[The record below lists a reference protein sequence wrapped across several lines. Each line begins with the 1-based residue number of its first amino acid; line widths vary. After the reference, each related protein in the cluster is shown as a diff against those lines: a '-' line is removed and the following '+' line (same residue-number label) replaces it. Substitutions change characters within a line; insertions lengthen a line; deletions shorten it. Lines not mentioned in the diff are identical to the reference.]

1 MQVNKVG
8 IFLIALFG
16 GLGIVFLLIPVGGE
30 AGGIFKLIG
39 AIWLG
44 VAVFMVFYIRREKK
58 KAEHNDW
65 IFNQG
70 LRGRATVVEASSRGT
85 LNEMP
90 IMNLV
95 LDVEVPG
102 QAQERLSR
110 RETMPVFAATR
121 MQPGTVLPVYAN
133 PSDPSDYILVW

>member
-16 GLGIVFLLIPVGGE
+16 LLGIAFLVVPISGV
-30 AGGIFKLIG
+30 AGGTFKLIG

-44 VAVFMVFYIRREKK
+44 VAALLVVYLRREKK

-65 IFNQG
+65 IFQQG
-70 LRGRATVVEASSRGT
+70 LRGRATVVEASSNGT

-90 IMNLV
+90 IMKLV
-95 LDVEVPG
+95 LDLEIPG
-102 QAQERLSR
+102 HEAR
-110 RETMPVFAATR
+110 RANRTETMPVFTATR
-121 MQPGTVLPVYAN
+121 MQPGLVLGVFVS

>member
-16 GLGIVFLLIPVGGE
+16 GLGLAFLVAPIGGE
-30 AGGIFKLIG
+30 AGGILKLMG

-44 VAVFMVFYIRREKK
+44 VAVFLVVYLRREKR

-65 IFNQG
+65 IFQQG
-70 LRGRATVVEASSRGT
+70 MKGKATVVEASSSGT

-90 IMNLV
+90 IMSLV

-102 QAQERLSR
+102 QGRSRRAR

-121 MQPGTVLPVYAN
+121 MQPGTVLPVYVN
-133 PSDPSDYILVW
+133 PGDPSDYILVW

>member
-16 GLGIVFLLIPVGGE
+16 GLGIVFLLIPVGGQT
-30 AGGIFKLIG
+30 GGILKLMG
-39 AIWLG
+39 VIWVG
-44 VAVFMVFYIRREKK
+44 VAVFMVVYIRREKK
-58 KAEHNDW
+58 KAQHNDW

-70 LRGRATVVEASSRGT
+70 VRGRATVVEASSSGT
-85 LNEMP
+85 MNEMP
-90 IMNLV
+90 IMSLM
-95 LDVEVPG
+95 LELEVPG
-102 QAQERLSR
+102 QGKQSAQR

-121 MQPGTVLPVYAN
+121 MQPGMVLPVYVN